1 MKRQAIDTSFVSD
14 IDKFLTNFDQQ
25 HAKTASQQAE
35 IDKYQRIS
43 KLRDDAGAGKKDE
56 TVWEEF

>member
-14 IDKFLTNFDQQ
+14 IDNFLTEFD
-25 HAKTASQQAE
+25 KTHVNSASQQAE